1 MLSGE
6 EWSLL
11 VLLKKLTLDLL
22 LLLILLL
29 VVLLL
34 LVKKHALL
42 LLHEKLLVL
51 LLLLKLVGLL
61 LLKILVLQGA
71 LSGQVRGSDGQVIGG
86 CSRGLKKRLDG
97 ATSIVGVLHQVG
109 GLADGRLRRAV
120 GCGEKSGRSRP
131 VFGLVARTSF
141 PSVGRSLL
149 WCSGRAEV
157 FEEGS
162 HFSLGDRIVLV
173 ACALPGHL

>member
-34 LVKKHALL
+34 LVIEEALL
-42 LLHEKLLVL
+42 LLHEKLLML
-51 LLLLKLVGLL
+51 LLLLKLIGLL
-61 LLKILVLQGA
+61 LLKILVLQST
-71 LSGQVRGSDGQVIGG
+71 LSGQVRGADGQVSGG
-86 CSRGLKKRLDG
+86 WSRMLKKRLDRT
-97 ATSIVGVLHQVG
+97 TSIVGGLHQVG

-120 GCGEKSGRSRP
+120 GCGEKSGRGRP
-131 VFGLVARTSF
+131 VFGLVARASF
-141 PSVGRSLL
+141 SSVVRSLL
-149 WCSGRAEV
+149 WCSSRAEV

-162 HFSLGDRIVLV
+162 HFCLGDRIVLV
-173 ACALPGHL
+173 ACALLGHL